1 MNAIVLLIVNFIL
14 GIVLYPRLIN
24 FLNSHEAKQEVNE
37 YALDEFKDKEK
48 TVTFGG
54 VPFILIPVITFFV
67 LNLRNLS
74 SISLVILGV
83 FLAYGLLGFVDDY
96 KIITEGRN
104 DGLKASHKLLMQMV
118 IGVAFYF
125 IYTNTGGTTIID
137 LPVLNRGINVGI
149 LYLPFVVIMFSA
161 YSNAV
166 NLTDGM
172 DGLATGTSI
181 IAFLALA
188 YFAYVQ
194 AEFEILVILLGVVGA
209 LLSFLVFNYSPAKI
223 FMGDVGSLA
232 LGALFA
238 VVSVYLN
245 LEIVS
250 LLIGGVFVFETLCV
264 VIQQISWRTR
274 RKRVFKYTPIHYSFV
289 LSGWKEESV
298 VHFFWFL
305 GLVGALVGVLVGVL

>member
-14 GIVLYPRLIN
+14 GIVLYPRFIN
-24 FLNSHEAKQEVNE
+24 FLNSQEAKQEVNE
-37 YALDEFKDKEK
+37 FALDEFKDKEK

-54 VPFILIPVITFFV
+54 VPFILIPVITIFV
-67 LNLRNLS
+67 LNIRNLS

-137 LPVLNRGINVGI
+137 LPVLNRGINLGI

-194 AEFEILVILLGVVGA
+194 AEFEILVILLGVVGS

>member
-37 YALDEFKDKEK
+37 YALEEFKDKEK

-54 VPFILIPVITFFV
+54 VPFILIPVITIFV

-74 SISLVILGV
+74 SISFVILGV

-118 IGVAFYF
+118 IGVVFYF

-194 AEFEILVILLGVVGA
+194 AEFEILVILLGVVGS

>member
-14 GIVLYPRLIN
+14 GIVLYPRFIN

-54 VPFILIPVITFFV
+54 VPFILIPVITIFV

-74 SISLVILGV
+74 SISFVILGV

-188 YFAYVQ
+188 YFSYMQ

-274 RKRVFKYTPIHYSFV
+274 RKRVFKYTPIHYSFT

>member
-1 MNAIVLLIVNFIL
+1 M
-14 GIVLYPRLIN
+14 
-24 FLNSHEAKQEVNE
+24 
-37 YALDEFKDKEK
+37 
-48 TVTFGG
+48 
-54 VPFILIPVITFFV
+54 
-67 LNLRNLS
+67 
-74 SISLVILGV
+74 ILGV

-137 LPVLNRGINVGI
+137 LPVLNRGINLGI

>member
-14 GIVLYPRLIN
+14 GIVLYPRFIN
-24 FLNSHEAKQEVNE
+24 FLNSQEAKQEVNE
-37 YALDEFKDKEK
+37 FALDEFKDKEK

-137 LPVLNRGINVGI
+137 LPVLNRGINLGI

-188 YFAYVQ
+188 YFAYMQ
-194 AEFEILVILLGVVGA
+194 AEFEILVILLGVVGS

>member
-14 GIVLYPRLIN
+14 GIVIYPRFIN
-24 FLNSHEAKQEVNE
+24 FLNSQEAKQEVNE

-54 VPFILIPVITFFV
+54 VPFILIPVITIFV

-74 SISLVILGV
+74 SISFVILGV
-83 FLAYGLLGFVDDY
+83 FLVYGLLGFVDDY

-118 IGVAFYF
+118 IGVVFYF

>member
-14 GIVLYPRLIN
+14 GIVIYPRFIN
-24 FLNSHEAKQEVNE
+24 FLNSQEAKQEVNE
-37 YALDEFKDKEK
+37 FALDEFKDKEK

-54 VPFILIPVITFFV
+54 VPFILIPVITIFV

-74 SISLVILGV
+74 SISFVILGV

-305 GLVGALVGVLVGVL
+305 GLVGALVGFLVGVL

>member
-137 LPVLNRGINVGI
+137 LPVLNRGINLGI

>member
-14 GIVLYPRLIN
+14 GIVIYPRFIN
-24 FLNSHEAKQEVNE
+24 FLNSQEAKQEVNE

-54 VPFILIPVITFFV
+54 VPFILIPVITIFV

-74 SISLVILGV
+74 SISFVILGV
-83 FLAYGLLGFVDDY
+83 FLVYGLLGFVDDY

-188 YFAYVQ
+188 FFAYVQ

-305 GLVGALVGVLVGVL
+305 GLMGALVGVLVGVL